1 MHVDINAYLVIIYF
15 NIKKITGIVTLD
27 ILKVRFLNCYRDM
40 CTIRNKSMQRRLR
53 LIKNK
58 ILQLF
63 LNHNNNESIYQFQH
77 M

>member
-1 MHVDINAYLVIIYF
+1 MHVDINAYLVIIYL
-15 NIKKITGIVTLD
+15 NIKKTGIVTLE

-40 CTIRNKSMQRRLR
+40 CTIRNKSMQRSLG

-63 LNHNNNESIYQFQH
+63 LNHYNNESIY
-77 M
+77 

>member
-1 MHVDINAYLVIIYF
+1 MHVDINAYLVIIYL
-15 NIKKITGIVTLD
+15 NIKKTGIVTLE

-53 LIKNK
+53 LIKKK

-63 LNHNNNESIYQFQH
+63 LNHYNNESIY
-77 M
+77 

>member
-1 MHVDINAYLVIIYF
+1 MHVDINAYLVIIYL
-15 NIKKITGIVTLD
+15 NIKKTGIVTLE
-27 ILKVRFLNCYRDM
+27 ILKVRFLNSYRDM

-63 LNHNNNESIYQFQH
+63 LNHYNNESIY
-77 M
+77 